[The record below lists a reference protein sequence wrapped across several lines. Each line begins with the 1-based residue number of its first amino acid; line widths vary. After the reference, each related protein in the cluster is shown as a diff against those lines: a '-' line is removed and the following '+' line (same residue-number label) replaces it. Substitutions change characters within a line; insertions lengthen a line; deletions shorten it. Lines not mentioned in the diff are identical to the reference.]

1 MAKNIADVLGVSCD
15 ELLGEPKGSS
25 GRTSE
30 KALVCMALALV
41 LLAATLFV
49 VVCTDKG
56 KGPDSVADASS
67 FHIVGQNYA
76 RDAEEGKVYELS
88 IVYDGVPGEEDI
100 FTYMSEISEDY
111 REGRF
116 GDLETSVIKCIFYDS
131 EDAAEKGE
139 NTWIVSFLHL

>member
-15 ELLGEPKGSS
+15 ELLGETKKSR

-30 KALVCMALALV
+30 KTLVCMALTLV

-49 VVCTDKG
+49 VVCMDKG
-56 KGPDSVADASS
+56 KGTDRTADAPL
-67 FHIVGQNYA
+67 FRIVKQNYA
-76 RDAEEGKVYELS
+76 EDAEEGKVYELS

-100 FTYMSEISEDY
+100 FAYMSEISEDY
-111 REGRF
+111 REGSF
-116 GDLETSVIKCIFYDS
+116 GDLEASVIKCIFYDS
-131 EDAAEKGE
+131 EDAAQKGE